1 LLFITSIAFIYK
13 SSELYLSCINF
24 RFLAKF
30 APIFTK
36 NVKFTKDMPKKELK
50 SDETVGTALQEM
62 EALSPGGDLQAYI
75 NSVHSIGILSSEEEK
90 KLAEDL
96 YYRNDLDAARKLVLA
111 HLRFVIYIA
120 KTYSGY
126 GLSEAD
132 LIQEGNVGLMKAI
145 RKFNPE
151 MGVRLVSFAVHW
163 VKAEIHEYV
172 LKNWKIVKIA
182 TTKAQRKLFFNL
194 RSKKKGLGWLT
205 EEEVESMAKDL
216 GVKPSEV
223 REMEKRLSGID
234 MSFDPLS
241 ESDDEEASY
250 APSQY
255 LEDVD
260 ADPAEIFEK
269 DTLNES
275 NATQLHEAINQL
287 DDRSRDILQD
297 RWLADEKLTLHE
309 LAEKY
314 DISAERVRQIEK
326 NAMKK
331 VKQSFSSGE

>member
-1 LLFITSIAFIYK
+1 
-13 SSELYLSCINF
+13 
-24 RFLAKF
+24 
-30 APIFTK
+30 
-36 NVKFTKDMPKKELK
+36 MPKKELK
-50 SDETVGTALQEM
+50 SENSAGTALQEM
-62 EALSPGGDLQAYI
+62 EALAPGGDLQAYI
-75 NSVHSIGILSSEEEK
+75 NSVHSIGVLTSEEEK

-111 HLRFVIYIA
+111 HLRFVIYVA

-126 GLSEAD
+126 GLPEAD

-151 MGVRLVSFAVHW
+151 MGVRLISFAVHW

-182 TTKAQRKLFFNL
+182 TTKPQRKLFFNL

-205 EEEVESMAKDL
+205 EEVESMAKDL

-223 REMEKRLSGID
+223 REMEKRLSGND
-234 MSFDPLS
+234 LPFDPLAD
-241 ESDDEEASY
+241 SDDDEASY
-250 APSQY
+250 SPSQY
-255 LEDVD
+255 LEDED
-260 ADPAEIFEK
+260 ANPADIFAK
-269 DTLNES
+269 ES
-275 NATQLHEAINQL
+275 LDETNTSQLYEAINKL

-314 DISAERVRQIEK
+314 GISAERVRQIEK

-331 VKQSFSSGE
+331 VKQSFSAGE

>member
-1 LLFITSIAFIYK
+1 
-13 SSELYLSCINF
+13 
-24 RFLAKF
+24 
-30 APIFTK
+30 
-36 NVKFTKDMPKKELK
+36 MPKKELK
-50 SDETVGTALQEM
+50 SENSIGTALQEM
-62 EALSPGGDLQAYI
+62 EALTPGGDLQAYI
-75 NSVHSIGILSSEEEK
+75 NSVHSIGILTSEEEK

-126 GLSEAD
+126 GLPEAD

-145 RKFNPE
+145 RKFNPDT
-151 MGVRLVSFAVHW
+151 GVRLVSYAVHW

-205 EEEVESMAKDL
+205 EEEVEAMAKDL

-223 REMEKRLSGID
+223 REMEKRLSGTD
-234 MSFDPLS
+234 MPFDPLS
-241 ESDDEEASY
+241 DSDDDEASY
-250 APSQY
+250 SPSQY
-255 LEDVD
+255 LEDID
-260 ADPAEIFEK
+260 TNPADIFEK
-269 DTLNES
+269 DSLNEA
-275 NATQLHEAINQL
+275 NTTHLYEAINEL
-287 DDRSRDILQD
+287 DDRSRDIIQD

-314 DISAERVRQIEK
+314 NISAERVRQIEK

-331 VKQSFSSGE
+331 VKQSFSSED

>member
-1 LLFITSIAFIYK
+1 
-13 SSELYLSCINF
+13 
-24 RFLAKF
+24 
-30 APIFTK
+30 
-36 NVKFTKDMPKKELK
+36 MPKKELK
-50 SDETVGTALQEM
+50 SENSIGTALQEM

-75 NSVHSIGILSSEEEK
+75 NSVHSIGILTSEEEK

-126 GLSEAD
+126 GLPEAD

-145 RKFNPE
+145 RKFNPDT
-151 MGVRLVSFAVHW
+151 GVRLVSYAVHW

-205 EEEVESMAKDL
+205 EEEVEAMAKDL

-223 REMEKRLSGID
+223 REMEKRLSGTD
-234 MSFDPLS
+234 MPFDPLS
-241 ESDDEEASY
+241 DSGDDEASY
-250 APSQY
+250 SPSQY
-255 LEDVD
+255 LEDTD
-260 ADPAEIFEK
+260 ANPADIFEN
-269 DTLNES
+269 DSLNEA
-275 NATQLHEAINQL
+275 NTTHLYEAINEL
-287 DDRSRDILQD
+287 DDRSRDIIQD

-314 DISAERVRQIEK
+314 NISAERVRQIEK

-331 VKQSFSSGE
+331 VKQSFSSED

>member
-1 LLFITSIAFIYK
+1 
-13 SSELYLSCINF
+13 
-24 RFLAKF
+24 
-30 APIFTK
+30 
-36 NVKFTKDMPKKELK
+36 MPKKELK
-50 SDETVGTALQEM
+50 SENSIGTALQEM
-62 EALSPGGDLQAYI
+62 EALAPGGDLQAYI
-75 NSVHSIGILSSEEEK
+75 NSVHSIGILTPEEER

-172 LKNWKIVKIA
+172 LKNWKSVKIA

-205 EEEVESMAKDL
+205 EEEVEAMAKDL

-234 MSFDPLS
+234 MPFDPLS
-241 ESDDEEASY
+241 DSDDDEASFS
-250 APSQY
+250 PSQY
-255 LEDVD
+255 LEDMD
-260 ADPAEIFEK
+260 ANPADIFEK
-269 DTLNES
+269 ETFDEN
-275 NATQLHEAINQL
+275 NANQLYEAINQL

-297 RWLADEKLTLHE
+297 RWLADQKLTLHE

-314 DISAERVRQIEK
+314 EISAERVRQIEK

-331 VKQSFSSGE
+331 VKQSFSEGD

>member
-1 LLFITSIAFIYK
+1 
-13 SSELYLSCINF
+13 
-24 RFLAKF
+24 
-30 APIFTK
+30 
-36 NVKFTKDMPKKELK
+36 MPKKALK
-50 SDETVGTALQEM
+50 SENSAGTALQEM
-62 EALSPGGDLQAYI
+62 EALAPGGDLQAYI
-75 NSVHSIGILSSEEEK
+75 NSVHSIGVLTSEEEK

-111 HLRFVIYIA
+111 HLRFVIYVA

-126 GLSEAD
+126 GLPESD

-163 VKAEIHEYV
+163 IKAEIHEYV

-182 TTKAQRKLFFNL
+182 TTKPQRKLFFNL

-223 REMEKRLSGID
+223 REMEKRLSGTD
-234 MSFDPLS
+234 MPFDPLVD
-241 ESDDEEASY
+241 SDDDEASY
-250 APSQY
+250 SPSQY
-255 LEDVD
+255 LEDED
-260 ADPAEIFEK
+260 ADPADIFAK
-269 DTLNES
+269 ES
-275 NATQLHEAINQL
+275 LDETNTSQLYEAINKL

-314 DISAERVRQIEK
+314 GISAERVRQIEK

-331 VKQSFSSGE
+331 VKQSFSAGE

>member
-1 LLFITSIAFIYK
+1 
-13 SSELYLSCINF
+13 
-24 RFLAKF
+24 
-30 APIFTK
+30 
-36 NVKFTKDMPKKELK
+36 MPKKELK
-50 SDETVGTALQEM
+50 SENSMGTALQEM

-75 NSVHSIGILSSEEEK
+75 NSVHSIGILTSEEEK

-126 GLSEAD
+126 GLPEAD

-163 VKAEIHEYV
+163 VKAEMHEYV

-205 EEEVESMAKDL
+205 EEEVEAMAKDL

-223 REMEKRLSGID
+223 KEMEKRLSGID

-260 ADPAEIFEK
+260 SNPADIFEQ
-269 DTLNES
+269 DTH
-275 NATQLHEAINQL
+275 NATNSTQLHEAINEL

-314 DISAERVRQIEK
+314 NISAERVRQIEK

-331 VKQSFSSGE
+331 VKQSFSSGD

>member
-1 LLFITSIAFIYK
+1 
-13 SSELYLSCINF
+13 
-24 RFLAKF
+24 
-30 APIFTK
+30 
-36 NVKFTKDMPKKELK
+36 MPKKEIK
-50 SDETVGTALQEM
+50 QKKTTGTDLQDM

-75 NSVHSIGILSSEEEK
+75 SSVHSIGILTPEEEK

-120 KTYSGY
+120 KSYSGY

-132 LIQEGNVGLMKAI
+132 LIQEGNIGLMKAI

-194 RSKKKGLGWLT
+194 RSKKKGLDWFT
-205 EEEVESMAKDL
+205 EEEIEQVAKDL

-223 REMEKRLSGID
+223 REMEKRLSGSD

-241 ESDDEEASY
+241 DSDDDEATY
-250 APSQY
+250 APAQY
-255 LEDVD
+255 LQDEDANP
-260 ADPAEIFEK
+260 ADIFE
-269 DTLNES
+269 NES
-275 NATQLHEAINQL
+275 LSEENTSQLYEAINQL

-297 RWLADEKLTLHE
+297 RWLADEKLTLHD

-314 DISAERVRQIEK
+314 EISAERVRQIEK

-331 VKQSFSSGE
+331 VKQSIASGL

>member
-1 LLFITSIAFIYK
+1 MA
-13 SSELYLSCINF
+13 
-24 RFLAKF
+24 
-30 APIFTK
+30 
-36 NVKFTKDMPKKELK
+36 KKELK
-50 SDETVGTALQEM
+50 KEKKPGTGLQGMDALT
-62 EALSPGGDLQAYI
+62 PGGDLQAYI
-75 NSVHSIGILSSEEEK
+75 NSVHSIGVLTPEEEK

-120 KTYSGY
+120 KSYSGY

-132 LIQEGNVGLMKAI
+132 LIQEGNIGLMKAI

-172 LKNWKIVKIA
+172 LKNWNIVKIA

-194 RSKKKGLGWLT
+194 RGKKKGLEWFT
-205 EEEVESMAKDL
+205 EEEIEQVAKDL

-223 REMEKRLSGID
+223 REMEKRLGGSD

-241 ESDDEEASY
+241 ESDDDEASF

-255 LEDVD
+255 LEDED
-260 ADPAEIFEK
+260 ADPADIFEK
-269 DTLNES
+269 ES
-275 NATQLHEAINQL
+275 LTEESTSQLYEAINQL

-297 RWLADEKLTLHE
+297 RWLADEKLTLHD

-314 DISAERVRQIEK
+314 EISAERVRQIEK

-331 VKQSFSSGE
+331 VKQSIASSP

>member
-1 LLFITSIAFIYK
+1 
-13 SSELYLSCINF
+13 
-24 RFLAKF
+24 
-30 APIFTK
+30 
-36 NVKFTKDMPKKELK
+36 MGKELQPMDI
-50 SDETVGTALQEM
+50 SAPGQNL
-62 EALSPGGDLQAYI
+62 EAYLNSIQNIAILSP
-75 NSVHSIGILSSEEEK
+75 EEER

-96 YYRNDLDAARKLVLA
+96 YYREDLEAARQLVMA
-111 HLRFVIYIA
+111 HLRFVVHIA
-120 KTYSGY
+120 RGYSGY
-126 GLSEAD
+126 GLPQAD
-132 LIQEGNVGLMKAI
+132 LIQEGNVGLMKAV

-151 MGVRLVSFAVHW
+151 VGVRLISFAVHW
-163 VKAEIHEYV
+163 IKSEIHEYV

-205 EEEVESMAKDL
+205 EEEVKAMAEDL

-234 MSFDPLS
+234 MPFDPLS
-241 ESDDEEASY
+241 DSDDDEASF

-255 LEDVD
+255 LEDSD
-260 ADPAEIFEK
+260 ADPAMIFEK
-269 DTLNES
+269 DNLSENNS
-275 NATQLHEAINQL
+275 LQLYEAINQL

-314 DISAERVRQIEK
+314 HISAERVRQIEK

-331 VKQSFSSGE
+331 IKQSFSSGE

>member
-1 LLFITSIAFIYK
+1 
-13 SSELYLSCINF
+13 
-24 RFLAKF
+24 
-30 APIFTK
+30 
-36 NVKFTKDMPKKELK
+36 MPKKDLK
-50 SDETVGTALQEM
+50 SENSVGTELQEM

-75 NSVHSIGILSSEEEK
+75 NSVHSIGILTPEEER

-126 GLSEAD
+126 GLPESD

-163 VKAEIHEYV
+163 VKAEMHEYV

-205 EEEVESMAKDL
+205 EEEVEAMAKDL

-241 ESDDEEASY
+241 DSDDDEAAFS
-250 APSQY
+250 PSQY
-255 LEDVD
+255 LEDKKLIPRIYLKKKASMKTMQPCFTRPLISLMIEV
-260 ADPAEIFEK
+260 EIFYK
-269 DTLNES
+269 IDGS
-275 NATQLHEAINQL
+275 QM
-287 DDRSRDILQD
+287 
-297 RWLADEKLTLHE
+297 
-309 LAEKY
+309 
-314 DISAERVRQIEK
+314 K
-326 NAMKK
+326 N
-331 VKQSFSSGE
+331 

>member
-1 LLFITSIAFIYK
+1 
-13 SSELYLSCINF
+13 
-24 RFLAKF
+24 
-30 APIFTK
+30 
-36 NVKFTKDMPKKELK
+36 MPKKELK
-50 SDETVGTALQEM
+50 SENSAGTALQEM
-62 EALSPGGDLQAYI
+62 ESLTPGGDLQAYI
-75 NSVHSIGILSSEEEK
+75 NSVHSIGILTSEEEK

-126 GLSEAD
+126 GLPEAD

-205 EEEVESMAKDL
+205 EEEVKAMAEDL

-223 REMEKRLSGID
+223 KEMEKRLSGID
-234 MSFDPLS
+234 MPFDPLS
-241 ESDDEEASY
+241 DSDDDEASF

-255 LEDVD
+255 LEDSD
-260 ADPAEIFEK
+260 ADPAMIFEK
-269 DTLNES
+269 DNFSENNS
-275 NATQLHEAINQL
+275 SQLYEAINQL

-314 DISAERVRQIEK
+314 HISAERVRQIEK

-331 VKQSFSSGE
+331 IKQSFSTGE

>member
-1 LLFITSIAFIYK
+1 
-13 SSELYLSCINF
+13 
-24 RFLAKF
+24 
-30 APIFTK
+30 
-36 NVKFTKDMPKKELK
+36 MPKKELK
-50 SDETVGTALQEM
+50 SENSVGTALQEM

-75 NSVHSIGILSSEEEK
+75 NSVHSIGILTSEEEK

-126 GLSEAD
+126 GLPEAD

-163 VKAEIHEYV
+163 VKAEMHEYV

-205 EEEVESMAKDL
+205 EEEVEAMAKDL
-216 GVKPSEV
+216 GVKPAEV
-223 REMEKRLSGID
+223 KEMEKRLSGID

-241 ESDDEEASY
+241 DSDDEEASY

-255 LEDVD
+255 LED
-260 ADPAEIFEK
+260 ADSNPADIFEQ
-269 DTLNES
+269 DTH
-275 NATQLHEAINQL
+275 NATNSTQLYEAINEL

-314 DISAERVRQIEK
+314 NISAERVRQIEK

-331 VKQSFSSGE
+331 VKQSFSSGD

>member
-1 LLFITSIAFIYK
+1 
-13 SSELYLSCINF
+13 
-24 RFLAKF
+24 
-30 APIFTK
+30 
-36 NVKFTKDMPKKELK
+36 MPKKELK
-50 SDETVGTALQEM
+50 SENSAGTALQEM
-62 EALSPGGDLQAYI
+62 ESLTPGGDLQAYI
-75 NSVHSIGILSSEEEK
+75 NSVHSIGILTSEEEK

-126 GLSEAD
+126 GLPEAD

-205 EEEVESMAKDL
+205 EEEVNAMAEDL

-234 MSFDPLS
+234 MPFDPLS
-241 ESDDEEASY
+241 DSDDDEASF

-255 LEDVD
+255 LEDSD
-260 ADPAEIFEK
+260 ADPAMIFEK
-269 DTLNES
+269 DNLSENNS
-275 NATQLHEAINQL
+275 SQLYEAINQL

-314 DISAERVRQIEK
+314 HISAERVRQIEK

-331 VKQSFSSGE
+331 IKQSFSSGE

>member
-1 LLFITSIAFIYK
+1 
-13 SSELYLSCINF
+13 
-24 RFLAKF
+24 
-30 APIFTK
+30 
-36 NVKFTKDMPKKELK
+36 MPKKELK
-50 SDETVGTALQEM
+50 SENTVGTALQEM

-75 NSVHSIGILSSEEEK
+75 NSVHSIGILTSEEEK

-126 GLSEAD
+126 GLPEAD

-163 VKAEIHEYV
+163 VKAEMHEYV

-205 EEEVESMAKDL
+205 EEEVEAMAKDL
-216 GVKPSEV
+216 GVKPAEV
-223 REMEKRLSGID
+223 KEMEKRLSGID

-241 ESDDEEASY
+241 DSDDEEASY

-255 LEDVD
+255 LED
-260 ADPAEIFEK
+260 ADSNPADIFEQ
-269 DTLNES
+269 DTHNETNS
-275 NATQLHEAINQL
+275 TQLYEAINEL

-314 DISAERVRQIEK
+314 NISAERVRQIEK

-331 VKQSFSSGE
+331 VKQSFSSGD

>member
-1 LLFITSIAFIYK
+1 
-13 SSELYLSCINF
+13 
-24 RFLAKF
+24 
-30 APIFTK
+30 
-36 NVKFTKDMPKKELK
+36 MPKKELK
-50 SDETVGTALQEM
+50 SENSAGTALQEM
-62 EALSPGGDLQAYI
+62 EALAPGGDLQAYI
-75 NSVHSIGILSSEEEK
+75 NSVHSIGVLTSEEEK

-111 HLRFVIYIA
+111 HLRFVIYVA

-126 GLSEAD
+126 GLPEAD

-151 MGVRLVSFAVHW
+151 MGVRLISFAVHW

-182 TTKAQRKLFFNL
+182 TTKPQRKLFFNL

-223 REMEKRLSGID
+223 REMEKRLSGTD
-234 MSFDPLS
+234 MPFDPLS
-241 ESDDEEASY
+241 DSDDDEASY
-250 APSQY
+250 SPSQY
-255 LEDVD
+255 LEDED
-260 ADPAEIFEK
+260 ANPADIFAK
-269 DTLNES
+269 DSLDETNTS
-275 NATQLHEAINQL
+275 QLYEAINQL

-331 VKQSFSSGE
+331 VKQSFSAGE

>member
-1 LLFITSIAFIYK
+1 
-13 SSELYLSCINF
+13 
-24 RFLAKF
+24 
-30 APIFTK
+30 
-36 NVKFTKDMPKKELK
+36 MPKKELK
-50 SDETVGTALQEM
+50 SENSAGTALQEM
-62 EALSPGGDLQAYI
+62 EALAPGGDLQAYI
-75 NSVHSIGILSSEEEK
+75 NSVHSIGVLTSEEEK

-111 HLRFVIYIA
+111 HLRFVIYVA

-126 GLSEAD
+126 GLPEAD

-163 VKAEIHEYV
+163 IKAEIHEYV

-182 TTKAQRKLFFNL
+182 TTKPQRKLFFNL

-223 REMEKRLSGID
+223 REMEKRLSGND
-234 MSFDPLS
+234 LPFDPLAD
-241 ESDDEEASY
+241 SDDDEASY
-250 APSQY
+250 SPSQY
-255 LEDVD
+255 LEDED
-260 ADPAEIFEK
+260 ANPADIFAK
-269 DTLNES
+269 ES
-275 NATQLHEAINQL
+275 LDETNTSQLYEAINKL
-287 DDRSRDILQD
+287 DDRSRGILQD

-314 DISAERVRQIEK
+314 GISAERVRQIEK

-331 VKQSFSSGE
+331 VKQSFSAGE

>member
-1 LLFITSIAFIYK
+1 
-13 SSELYLSCINF
+13 
-24 RFLAKF
+24 
-30 APIFTK
+30 
-36 NVKFTKDMPKKELK
+36 MPKKELK
-50 SDETVGTALQEM
+50 SENSAGTALQEM
-62 EALSPGGDLQAYI
+62 EALAPGGDLQAYI
-75 NSVHSIGILSSEEEK
+75 NSVHSIGVLTSEEEK

-111 HLRFVIYIA
+111 HLRFVIYVA

-126 GLSEAD
+126 GLPEAD

-182 TTKAQRKLFFNL
+182 TTKPQRKLFFNL

-205 EEEVESMAKDL
+205 DEEVESMAKDL

-223 REMEKRLSGID
+223 REMEKRLSGTD
-234 MSFDPLS
+234 MPFDPLVD
-241 ESDDEEASY
+241 SDDDEASY
-250 APSQY
+250 SPSQY
-255 LEDVD
+255 LEDED
-260 ADPAEIFEK
+260 ANPADIFAK
-269 DTLNES
+269 DSLDETNTS
-275 NATQLHEAINQL
+275 QLYEAINQL

-331 VKQSFSSGE
+331 VKQSFSAGE

>member
-1 LLFITSIAFIYK
+1 MA
-13 SSELYLSCINF
+13 
-24 RFLAKF
+24 
-30 APIFTK
+30 
-36 NVKFTKDMPKKELK
+36 KKEIK
-50 SDETVGTALQEM
+50 KEKIPGTGLQGM
-62 EALSPGGDLQAYI
+62 EALTPGGDLQAYI
-75 NSVHSIGILSSEEEK
+75 NSVHSIGVLTPEEEK

-120 KTYSGY
+120 KSYSGY

-132 LIQEGNVGLMKAI
+132 LIQEGNIGLMKAI

-151 MGVRLVSFAVHW
+151 MGVRVVSFAVHW

-194 RSKKKGLGWLT
+194 RSKKKGLEWFT
-205 EEEVESMAKDL
+205 EEEIEKVAKDL

-223 REMEKRLSGID
+223 REMEKRLSGSD

-241 ESDDEEASY
+241 ESDDDEASF

-255 LEDVD
+255 LEDED
-260 ADPAEIFEK
+260 ANPADIFENK
-269 DTLNES
+269 SLSEES
-275 NATQLHEAINQL
+275 TSQLYEAINQL

-297 RWLADEKLTLHE
+297 RWLADEKMTLHD

-314 DISAERVRQIEK
+314 EISAERVRQIEK

-331 VKQSFSSGE
+331 VKQSIASGL

>member
-1 LLFITSIAFIYK
+1 
-13 SSELYLSCINF
+13 
-24 RFLAKF
+24 
-30 APIFTK
+30 
-36 NVKFTKDMPKKELK
+36 MPKKELK
-50 SDETVGTALQEM
+50 SENSAGTALQEM
-62 EALSPGGDLQAYI
+62 EALTPGGDLQAYI
-75 NSVHSIGILSSEEEK
+75 NSVHSIGVLTSEEEK

-111 HLRFVIYIA
+111 HLRFVIYVA

-126 GLSEAD
+126 GLPEAD

-182 TTKAQRKLFFNL
+182 TTKPQRKLFFNL

-223 REMEKRLSGID
+223 REMEKRLSGTD
-234 MSFDPLS
+234 MPFDPLVD
-241 ESDDEEASY
+241 SDDDEASY
-250 APSQY
+250 SPSQY
-255 LEDVD
+255 LEDED
-260 ADPAEIFEK
+260 ANPADIFAK
-269 DTLNES
+269 ES
-275 NATQLHEAINQL
+275 LDETNTSQLYEAINQL

-331 VKQSFSSGE
+331 VKQSFSAGE

>member
-1 LLFITSIAFIYK
+1 M
-13 SSELYLSCINF
+13 
-24 RFLAKF
+24 
-30 APIFTK
+30 
-36 NVKFTKDMPKKELK
+36 VKKEIK
-50 SDETVGTALQEM
+50 KDKIPGTSLQGM
-62 EALSPGGDLQAYI
+62 DALSPGGDLQAYI
-75 NSVHSIGILSSEEEK
+75 NSVHSIGVLTPEEEK

-120 KTYSGY
+120 KSYSGY

-132 LIQEGNVGLMKAI
+132 LIQEGNIGLMKAI

-194 RSKKKGLGWLT
+194 RGKKKGLEWFT
-205 EEEVESMAKDL
+205 EEEIEQVAKDL

-223 REMEKRLSGID
+223 REMEKRLSGSD

-241 ESDDEEASY
+241 ESDDDEASF

-255 LEDVD
+255 LEDEEANP
-260 ADPAEIFEK
+260 ADIFE
-269 DTLNES
+269 DQSYSEES
-275 NATQLHEAINQL
+275 TSQLYEAINQL

-297 RWLADEKLTLHE
+297 RWLADEKMTLHD

-314 DISAERVRQIEK
+314 EISAERVRQIEK

-331 VKQSFSSGE
+331 VKQSIASGL

>member
-1 LLFITSIAFIYK
+1 
-13 SSELYLSCINF
+13 
-24 RFLAKF
+24 
-30 APIFTK
+30 
-36 NVKFTKDMPKKELK
+36 MPKKELK
-50 SDETVGTALQEM
+50 SENSLGTALQEM

-75 NSVHSIGILSSEEEK
+75 NSVHSIGILTSEEEK

-126 GLSEAD
+126 GLPEAD

-163 VKAEIHEYV
+163 VKAEMHEYV

-205 EEEVESMAKDL
+205 EEEVALMAKDL
-216 GVKPSEV
+216 DVKPSEV
-223 REMEKRLSGID
+223 REMEKRLSGMD

-255 LEDVD
+255 LEDND

-269 DTLNES
+269 ES
-275 NATQLHEAINQL
+275 LEEVNTSQLYEAINEL
-287 DDRSRDILQD
+287 DDRSRDIIQD

-309 LAEKY
+309 LADKY

-331 VKQSFSSGE
+331 VKQAFSSGE

>member
-1 LLFITSIAFIYK
+1 MA
-13 SSELYLSCINF
+13 
-24 RFLAKF
+24 
-30 APIFTK
+30 
-36 NVKFTKDMPKKELK
+36 KKEIK
-50 SDETVGTALQEM
+50 KEKIPGTGLQGM
-62 EALSPGGDLQAYI
+62 EALTPGGDLQAYI
-75 NSVHSIGILSSEEEK
+75 NSVHSIGVLTPEEEK

-120 KTYSGY
+120 KSYSGY

-132 LIQEGNVGLMKAI
+132 LIQEGNIGLMKAI

-151 MGVRLVSFAVHW
+151 MGVRVVSFAVHW

-194 RSKKKGLGWLT
+194 RGKKKGLEWFT
-205 EEEVESMAKDL
+205 EEEIEQVAKDL

-223 REMEKRLSGID
+223 REMEKRLSGSD

-241 ESDDEEASY
+241 ESDDDEASF

-255 LEDVD
+255 LEDED
-260 ADPAEIFEK
+260 ANPADIFENQS
-269 DTLNES
+269 LSEES
-275 NATQLHEAINQL
+275 TAQLYEAINQL

-297 RWLADEKLTLHE
+297 RWLADEKLTLHD

-314 DISAERVRQIEK
+314 EISAERVRQIEK

-331 VKQSFSSGE
+331 VKQSIASGL

>member
-1 LLFITSIAFIYK
+1 
-13 SSELYLSCINF
+13 
-24 RFLAKF
+24 
-30 APIFTK
+30 
-36 NVKFTKDMPKKELK
+36 MPKKELK
-50 SDETVGTALQEM
+50 SENSTGTALQEM
-62 EALSPGGDLQAYI
+62 EALAPGGDLQAYI
-75 NSVHSIGILSSEEEK
+75 NSVHSIGILTPEEER

-126 GLSEAD
+126 GLPEAD

-163 VKAEIHEYV
+163 VKAEMHEYV

-234 MSFDPLS
+234 MPFDPLAD
-241 ESDDEEASY
+241 SDDDEASFS
-250 APSQY
+250 PSQY
-255 LEDVD
+255 LEDID
-260 ADPAEIFEK
+260 ANPADIFEK
-269 DTLNES
+269 ETFDEN
-275 NATQLHEAINQL
+275 NASQLYEAINQL

-314 DISAERVRQIEK
+314 EISAERVRQIEK

-331 VKQSFSSGE
+331 VKLSFSEGD

>member
-1 LLFITSIAFIYK
+1 
-13 SSELYLSCINF
+13 
-24 RFLAKF
+24 
-30 APIFTK
+30 
-36 NVKFTKDMPKKELK
+36 MPKKELK
-50 SDETVGTALQEM
+50 SENSAGTALQEM
-62 EALSPGGDLQAYI
+62 EALAPGGDLQAYI
-75 NSVHSIGILSSEEEK
+75 NSVHSIGVLTSEEEK

-111 HLRFVIYIA
+111 HLRFVIYVA

-126 GLSEAD
+126 GLPEAD

-182 TTKAQRKLFFNL
+182 TTKPQRKLFFNL

-205 EEEVESMAKDL
+205 EEEIESMAKDL

-223 REMEKRLSGID
+223 REMEKRLSGTD
-234 MSFDPLS
+234 MPFDPLVD
-241 ESDDEEASY
+241 SDDDEASY
-250 APSQY
+250 SPSQY
-255 LEDVD
+255 LEDED
-260 ADPAEIFEK
+260 ANPADIFAK
-269 DTLNES
+269 DSLDETNTS
-275 NATQLHEAINQL
+275 QLYEAINQL

-331 VKQSFSSGE
+331 VKQSFSAGE

>member
-1 LLFITSIAFIYK
+1 MA
-13 SSELYLSCINF
+13 
-24 RFLAKF
+24 
-30 APIFTK
+30 
-36 NVKFTKDMPKKELK
+36 KKEIK
-50 SDETVGTALQEM
+50 KEKKPGTSLQGMDALT
-62 EALSPGGDLQAYI
+62 PGGDLQAYI
-75 NSVHSIGILSSEEEK
+75 NSVHSIGVLTPEEEK

-120 KTYSGY
+120 KSYSGY

-132 LIQEGNVGLMKAI
+132 LIQEGNIGLMKAI

-194 RSKKKGLGWLT
+194 RGKKKGLEWFT
-205 EEEVESMAKDL
+205 EEEIEQVAKDL

-223 REMEKRLSGID
+223 REMEKRLGGAD
-234 MSFDPLS
+234 MAFDPLS
-241 ESDDEEASY
+241 ESDDDEASF

-255 LEDVD
+255 LEDED
-260 ADPAEIFEK
+260 TDPADIFEK
-269 DTLNES
+269 ES
-275 NATQLHEAINQL
+275 LTEESTSQLYEAINQL

-297 RWLADEKLTLHE
+297 RWLADEKLTLHD

-314 DISAERVRQIEK
+314 EISAERVRQIEK

-331 VKQSFSSGE
+331 VKQSIASSP

>member
-1 LLFITSIAFIYK
+1 
-13 SSELYLSCINF
+13 
-24 RFLAKF
+24 
-30 APIFTK
+30 
-36 NVKFTKDMPKKELK
+36 MPKKELK
-50 SDETVGTALQEM
+50 SENSAGTALQEM
-62 EALSPGGDLQAYI
+62 EALAPGGDLQAYI
-75 NSVHSIGILSSEEEK
+75 NSVHSIGVLTSEEEK

-111 HLRFVIYIA
+111 HLRFVIYVA

-126 GLSEAD
+126 GLPEAD

-182 TTKAQRKLFFNL
+182 TTKPQRKLFFNL

-223 REMEKRLSGID
+223 REMEKRLSGTD
-234 MSFDPLS
+234 MPFDPLS
-241 ESDDEEASY
+241 DSDDDEASY
-250 APSQY
+250 SPSQY
-255 LEDVD
+255 LEDED
-260 ADPAEIFEK
+260 ANPADIFAK
-269 DTLNES
+269 DSLDETNTS
-275 NATQLHEAINQL
+275 QLYEAINQL

-314 DISAERVRQIEK
+314 NISDKRVRQIEK

-331 VKQSFSSGE
+331 VKQSFSTGE

>member
-1 LLFITSIAFIYK
+1 
-13 SSELYLSCINF
+13 
-24 RFLAKF
+24 
-30 APIFTK
+30 
-36 NVKFTKDMPKKELK
+36 MPKKELK
-50 SDETVGTALQEM
+50 SENSAGTALQEM
-62 EALSPGGDLQAYI
+62 EALAPGGDLQAYI
-75 NSVHSIGILSSEEEK
+75 NSVHSIGVLTSEEEK

-111 HLRFVIYIA
+111 HLRFVIYVA

-126 GLSEAD
+126 GLPEAD

-182 TTKAQRKLFFNL
+182 TTKPQRKLFFNL

-205 EEEVESMAKDL
+205 EEEAEAMAKDL

-223 REMEKRLSGID
+223 REMEKRLSGTD
-234 MSFDPLS
+234 MPFDPLVD
-241 ESDDEEASY
+241 SDDDEASY
-250 APSQY
+250 SPSQY
-255 LEDVD
+255 LEDED
-260 ADPAEIFEK
+260 ADPADIFAK
-269 DTLNES
+269 ES
-275 NATQLHEAINQL
+275 LDETNTSQLYEAINQL

-331 VKQSFSSGE
+331 VKQSFSGGE